1 MNAFLSVL
9 VLLVGFSDLFT
20 PVDVQVPEG
29 WDDECYS
36 FEESGRRLLG
46 CSRWNSELQDHE
58 VIIID
63 YGERVDTVRIEDER
77 ITNIGSICPASDGGY
92 FITFLEDHRELRT
105 AAARLTESGSV
116 SWFTPLGLE
125 LGEGSS
131 FAELP
136 GGGFVMGGNLHRGS
150 GYKSYHLVLLDEE
163 GSITAELEGDL
174 DEEVGSVEV
183 VNQGIVLAGEMP
195 GSDQTRAFARFFG
208 FDGEL
213 EWEYSCDP
221 GMFANFGCM
230 DVSDAGYLF
239 GGHYSPMNGPVTGLM
254 AMTDTEGNEL
264 WRSSVP
270 PDSGYQQVHIVS
282 VLQLDDGSAVG
293 AGFSVED
300 NAPRNS
306 DDALISLMDSEGNEM
321 ERKILGLPGQN
332 HEEFFG
338 LHQDSAGEV
347 SVYCMCRGEDYEGK
361 RYYTIVLFFPHPF
374 GYSISADLN
383 GALP

>member
-1 MNAFLSVL
+1 MGAFLSIL
-9 VLLVGFSDLFT
+9 VLCFGFSDFVT

-36 FEESGRRLLG
+36 FEESGRHLVG
-46 CSRWNSELQDHE
+46 CSRWNNELRVYE
-58 VIIID
+58 VMIID
-63 YGERVDTVRIEDER
+63 HGERVDTVRIEDER
-77 ITNIGSICPASDGGY
+77 ITNVGSICPASDGGY

-116 SWFTPLGLE
+116 SWFTLLGLE

-136 GGGFVMGGNLHRGS
+136 GGGFVMGGNLYRGS
-150 GYKSYHLVLLDEE
+150 GYKSYHLVLLDGE

-174 DEEVGSVEV
+174 DEEVGSAEV
-183 VNQGIVLAGEMP
+183 VDEGLLIAGEMP
-195 GSDQTRAFARFFG
+195 GSDQTRAFARLFSFS
-208 FDGEL
+208 GEL
-213 EWEYSCDP
+213 LWEYSCDP

-239 GGHYSPMNGPVTGLM
+239 GGYYSPMNGPVTGLM
-254 AMTDTEGNEL
+254 AMTDLEGNEL

-270 PDSGYQQVHIVS
+270 PDSGYQQVHIES

-300 NAPRNS
+300 NAPRDS
-306 DDALISLMDSEGNEM
+306 DDALIFLLDSEGNEL
-321 ERKILGLPGQN
+321 ERELLGKPGRN

-338 LHQDSAGEV
+338 LHQDPAGEV
-347 SVYCMCRGEDYEGK
+347 SVYCKCRGEDYDG
-361 RYYTIVLFFPHPF
+361 RQYFLI
-374 GYSISADLN
+374 DL
-383 GALP
+383 